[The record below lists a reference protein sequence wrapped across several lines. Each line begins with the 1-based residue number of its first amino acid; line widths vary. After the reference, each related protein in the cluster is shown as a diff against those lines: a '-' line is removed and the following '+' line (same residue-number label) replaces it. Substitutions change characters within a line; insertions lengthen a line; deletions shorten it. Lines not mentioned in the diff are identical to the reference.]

1 VQYGVDS
8 LGASEGPGATPEPSH
23 FAHRWQYGWLPS
35 SKIKDFKGAFGN
47 IAKSRKS
54 KIFLDAIDEALRLAP
69 DFNPEGWK
77 RPEPRPKKPK
87 PPPSVN
93 KEEDE
98 KRKKDKAKGK
108 KSSKPVTERQQLKAL
123 GVRMEGYVTSLQRPR
138 NAAPR
143 VVASLCQR
151 WALP

>member
-1 VQYGVDS
+1 LASVQQDQRLQGSIWKYCQVTQ
-8 LGASEGPGATPEPSH
+8 E
-23 FAHRWQYGWLPS
+23 Q
-35 SKIKDFKGAFGN
+35 
-47 IAKSRKS
+47 
-54 KIFLDAIDEALRLAP
+54 DEALRLAP

-143 VVASLCQR
+143 VVASFCRR
-151 WALP
+151 WALA